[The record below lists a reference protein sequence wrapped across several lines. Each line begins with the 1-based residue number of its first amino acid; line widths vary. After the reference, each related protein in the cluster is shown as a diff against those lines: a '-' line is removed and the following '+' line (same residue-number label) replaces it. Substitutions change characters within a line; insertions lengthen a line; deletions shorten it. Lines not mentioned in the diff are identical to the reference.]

1 MVFLTSGSEA
11 WRMIND
17 NFPIQGFDEIVG
29 SVALSKEFPEAEVG
43 TWGIGDRWMFDK
55 AVDILKEADEKREKI
70 CLVILSTT
78 NHPPFKVPDG
88 ILVNPVDPN
97 LLPSFVKDE
106 RSKCI
111 PSFETYQY
119 AANALGVFV
128 KSIYSEGLSN
138 NTVVVATG
146 DHNARLQYDSIDYL
160 PHMRGVPLLFWLP
173 DSWDDVRAKADTTRW
188 VSHRDI
194 FPSILGMV
202 LGVPPKIHEGRDL
215 FSNET
220 FDLALSFTT
229 FGDKGFAIGSWE
241 AVGLNNGGQVTCMRW
256 NGDRLDLLDVCTGEF
271 KLMADAARAQRALS
285 DYQVREGVLAAPK

>member
-1 MVFLTSGSEA
+1 M
-11 WRMIND
+11 
-17 NFPIQGFDEIVG
+17 
-29 SVALSKEFPEAEVG
+29 K
-43 TWGIGDRWMFDK
+43 K
-55 AVDILKEADEKREKI
+55 KRKI

-78 NHPPFKVPDG
+78 NHPPFKIPDG

-128 KSIYSEGLSN
+128 KSIYSEGFSN

-146 DHNARLQYDSIDYL
+146 DHNTRLQYDSIEYL
-160 PHMRGVPLLFWLP
+160 PHMRGIPLLFWLP

-229 FGDKGFAIGSWE
+229 FGDKGFAIGSWG